1 MSEGRLFQLDTES
14 GFACASSELSIW
26 LRLGSTFHTQA
37 NKNTEEYNT
46 KTQKKSFTQ
55 PQQEVL
61 SYFTKHRDQ
70 AFFKFSYS
78 KNSGIPTDLD
88 AFFFWILQHEI
99 NPLYSS
105 PQISSLIAT
114 RSAGNVAAF
123 SIPAI
128 DSKKKMQPDLLVCRH
143 ILNHTHLLKTL
154 SNPRV
159 NNPLPLGYVCI
170 YLCWRHLR
178 QRFK

>member
-1 MSEGRLFQLDTES
+1 MTNTVRQNVAMSEGRLFQLDTES

-78 KNSGIPTDLD
+78 KNSGIPMDLD
-88 AFFFWILQHEI
+88 AFFFFDFT
-99 NPLYSS
+99 
-105 PQISSLIAT
+105 T
-114 RSAGNVAAF
+114 RNKSTIQFPAAF

-154 SNPRV
+154 SNLRV

-170 YLCWRHLR
+170 YLCWWHLR